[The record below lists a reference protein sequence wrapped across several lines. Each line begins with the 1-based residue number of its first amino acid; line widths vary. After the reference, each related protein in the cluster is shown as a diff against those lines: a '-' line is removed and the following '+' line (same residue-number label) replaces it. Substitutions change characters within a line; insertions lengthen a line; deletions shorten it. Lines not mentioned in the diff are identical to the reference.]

1 MFRDFCSRW
10 GIQQRISS
18 AYHAHSNKRAE
29 VAVKSAK
36 RLIHD
41 SLGPG
46 CSLDT
51 DALGR
56 ALLAHRNTPDPLT
69 GLSPA
74 QIIFG
79 RKLRDFNPCS
89 PGKYKPRAEWRLV
102 AHDREIALAKR
113 HVKTGEQLTKGSKK
127 LPPLQEGDIVFIQDQ
142 TGNTSKRWSKTGKI
156 LEALGND
163 SYLVKV
169 DGSNWLTKRN
179 RQFPRCYKLFQVDR
193 TMTHPRFY
201 PMPPCLPATKQTLS
215 AISYLTSKTPL
226 MQMQTRLTQMKRISL
241 VQ

>member
-36 RLIHD
+36 HLIHD

-46 CSLDT
+46 GSLDT

-79 RKLRDFNPCS
+79 RRLRDFNPCS
-89 PGKYKPRAEWRLV
+89 PGKYEPRAEWRLV

-113 HVKTGEQLTKGSKK
+113 HAKMGETLTRGSKK
-127 LPPLQEGDIVFIQDQ
+127 LPPLQEGDTVFI
-142 TGNTSKRWSKTGKI
+142 
-156 LEALGND
+156 
-163 SYLVKV
+163 
-169 DGSNWLTKRN
+169 
-179 RQFPRCYKLFQVDR
+179 
-193 TMTHPRFY
+193 
-201 PMPPCLPATKQTLS
+201 
-215 AISYLTSKTPL
+215 
-226 MQMQTRLTQMKRISL
+226 
-241 VQ
+241 